1 MKKNTNSTSNNKER
15 LVEIQSKIPRTGT
28 HVIKLGDKYFRV
40 KELG

>member
-1 MKKNTNSTSNNKER
+1 MNKDKER

-28 HVIKLGDKYFRV
+28 HVIKLGNKYFRV